1 MTAAKSEVMA
11 GELAE
16 LTGESD
22 EAAKRLRRL
31 AAGAYQPYGKGA
43 ALKVPKGGPIRA
55 GRAGGLPFDSLT
67 TDLML
72 GCLPASQVC
81 YGSCFA
87 AKGAFESGYDFGTRV
102 PNVLDEEV
110 FRADLAAIPATQ
122 GYLRNGWNSD
132 ASWDWPKAVR
142 LTELIRESGHH
153 TVFIT
158 KVFTALPDEAAVRL
172 AELGAELRVSV
183 SAFDSRPQLRMRLTA
198 IEQYRDVGGVAVPT
212 IMTAA
217 FRDAALARRQDRI
230 VAYFC
235 DRDFPMG
242 ENSLRFVPGSPVL
255 DAIDH
260 RACRPTADTKD
271 LWSGRL
277 YPDLRVPTLTCVPAR
292 YTGLQSPYL
301 SKNDPDFLRSLW
313 HESVPL
319 HTDVLSDAERPKP
332 RQCGVALDWDRTI
345 GSEPTG
351 GEHHVAAGDAA
362 MPAGGAP

>member
-31 AAGAYQPYGKGA
+31 AAGAYQYGKGA

-72 GCLPASQVC
+72 GCCRLPGLLRQLFRRQGGFRV
-81 YGSCFA
+81 
-87 AKGAFESGYDFGTRV
+87 RLRLRHPV

-277 YPDLRVPTLTCVPAR
+277 YPDLRV
-292 YTGLQSPYL
+292 
-301 SKNDPDFLRSLW
+301 
-313 HESVPL
+313 
-319 HTDVLSDAERPKP
+319 RP
-332 RQCGVALDWDRTI
+332 
-345 GSEPTG
+345 
-351 GEHHVAAGDAA
+351 
-362 MPAGGAP
+362 

>member
-1 MTAAKSEVMA
+1 MTAAGPEVMA
-11 GELAE
+11 RELADI
-16 LTGESD
+16 TGKSD
-22 EAAKRLRRL
+22 EAAQRLRRL

-43 ALKVPKGGPIRA
+43 SLKIPNGGCIRA

-72 GCLPASQVC
+72 GCLPATQVC

-102 PNVLDEEV
+102 PNVLNEEV
-110 FRADLAAIPATQ
+110 LRADLAAIPATQ

-158 KVFTALPDEAAVRL
+158 KVFMALPDEMAARL

-183 SAFDSRPQLRMRLTA
+183 SAFDSKPQLRMRLKA
-198 IEQYRDVGGVAVPT
+198 VEQYRSVGGVAVPT

-217 FRDAALARRQDRI
+217 FRDEALARRQDRI

-260 RACRPTADTKD
+260 SACRPTADTKD

-277 YPDLRVPTLTCVPAR
+277 YADLRVPTLTCVPAR
-292 YTGLQSPYL
+292 YAGLQSPYL
-301 SKNDPDFLRSLW
+301 SKNDPEFLESLW

-319 HTDVLSDAERPKP
+319 HADVLSAAERPKP

-345 GSEPTG
+345 APGPTD
-351 GEHHVAAGDAA
+351 GERRIAASDAA
-362 MPAGGAP
+362 APAGGSL